1 MSRSK
6 LAAAT
11 AALTLTLA
19 ACATEGSENTTDDTD
34 DTAQTQTEGDDAG
47 STGDLTGTISDA
59 QTNEDGS
66 VDLTV
71 ETDDGTEEL
80 TTSTAAYITT
90 TSEGGGQQRTRLSNW
105 LENNEFD
112 DSTEYAFD
120 EFGGVVTDVR
130 G

>member
-19 ACATEGSENTTDDTD
+19 ACATEGSENTTD

>member
-19 ACATEGSENTTDDTD
+19 ACATEGSENTTDDT
-34 DTAQTQTEGDDAG
+34 AQTQTEGDDAG
-47 STGDLTGTISDA
+47 TTGDLTGTISDA